1 MTLEGHFNK
10 QVVWNSFCMYLG
22 TNTNGLVDKLKR
34 ERDRFIAFAFASAD
48 ILMELDKSGK
58 IIYIDGA
65 TKRLLDREPEH
76 LINQNFT
83 SLIHGDDS
91 DLSAY
96 LLNNDS
102 KSRVD
107 NIAIRLTTQNG
118 QSYPFIMSGYKISE
132 LQGHYYLT
140 FSTFRNDISM
150 ADVARRDLKT
160 GLLRKGEFS
169 LAINRQIMLSKFS
182 EQVPFLTMI
191 IIEAGHQLLE
201 TFDNKKFQEVSDLI
215 KTASI
220 NGDSAGLIKD
230 NIFGFVHDDSITPV
244 EVKNQI
250 ATILG
255 INAEVMTVKL
265 DTLPDISEEDNVQA
279 ITHAFNKFCVSGAD
293 NMQYGS
299 LLQFYD
305 EMVGET
311 VSRISEFKRTVE
323 DQTFDLAFQPIV
335 EVKTGIVAH
344 FEVLTRLRDSK
355 IFFNP
360 FQFIEFGENIGLI
373 SDFDLKM
380 TARVISILKELKVQ
394 GIRPNLSINLSGFS
408 LSSRAFMDSLS
419 VMLSEVEELCPQII
433 FEITESS
440 RVSNA
445 RLANDF
451 FKRLRSLGIKCC
463 IDDFG
468 AGEATFEYLRHFD
481 VDIVKIDGSYIT
493 PDAIA
498 STHGRHLLQ
507 ALGRLC
513 NDIGVDVVGEK
524 VENAEAAAM
533 LVEAGIKYGQGY
545 FYAKP
550 TTELSILKI
559 QEFDPKL
566 AKITNMHE
574 WRKTPLL

>member
-1 MTLEGHFNK
+1 MH
-10 QVVWNSFCMYLG
+10 LG
-22 TNTNGLVDKLKR
+22 ANTNGLVDKLKR

-48 ILMELDKSGK
+48 ILMELDKTGK
-58 IIYIDGA
+58 IAYIDGA
-65 TKRLLDREPEH
+65 TKRLLGREPEE
-76 LINQNFT
+76 LLNTDF
-83 SLIHGDDS
+83 SKLIHHDDS
-91 DLSAY
+91 DLGDY
-96 LLNNDS
+96 LLHNGA

-107 NIAIRLTTQNG
+107 NIAVRLMTNTQ
-118 QSYPFIMSGYKISE
+118 QSYPFIMSGYRISE

-140 FSTFRNDISM
+140 FSTFRNDIQM

-182 EQVPFLTMI
+182 EEVPFLTMI
-191 IIEAGHQLLE
+191 IIEAGHELLE
-201 TFDNKKFQEVSDLI
+201 SFNNKQFHEVSDMI
-215 KTASI
+215 KNMSI

-230 NIFGFVHDDSITPV
+230 NIFGFVHDHSINV
-244 EVKNQI
+244 GEIKNQI
-250 ATILG
+250 ASILG
-255 INAEVMTVKL
+255 VNVEIMTLKL

-279 ITHAFNKFCVSGAD
+279 ITHAFNRFCTSGAD
-293 NMQYGS
+293 NIQYGS
-299 LLQFYD
+299 LLEFYD

-311 VSRISEFKRTVE
+311 VSRISEFKKTVE
-323 DQTFDLAFQPIV
+323 NDLFDIAYQPIV
-335 EVKTGIVAH
+335 EVKTGVVAH
-344 FEVLTRLRDSK
+344 FEVLTRLRQNT
-355 IFFNP
+355 IFSNP

-373 SDFDLKM
+373 SEFDLRM
-380 TARVISILKELKVQ
+380 TTRVIEILKDLKAN
-394 GIRPNLSINLSGFS
+394 GIRPNLSINLSGYS
-408 LSSRAFMDSLS
+408 LSSRLFMDKLS
-419 VMLSEVEELCPQII
+419 AILCEVEDLCPQII

-493 PDAIA
+493 QEAIE
-498 STHGRHLLQ
+498 STHGRHLLN

-513 NDIGVDVVGEK
+513 NDLGVEVVGEK

-533 LVEAGIKYGQGY
+533 LAEAGIKYAQGY

-550 TTELSILKI
+550 SIDINILKT

-566 AKITNMHE
+566 AKITHMQD
-574 WRKTPLL
+574 WRK